1 MVDSASS
8 SITVAAEPAA
18 VMAVLADFPRYPEWA
33 ELIKTAEVLETG
45 PDGLARRV
53 RFVLDAGVVKDEYVL
68 AYEWDAD
75 RRVSW
80 HLVEGNAQKSQ
91 DGSYTLTPSGA
102 ETHVHYSLAV
112 DLKMPVLGMFK
123 RKAEKVI
130 MDTALKGLKKRV
142 ER

>member
-8 SITVAAEPAA
+8 SITVDAEPSA

-33 ELIKTAEVLETG
+33 ELIKSAEVLEMG
-45 PDGLARRV
+45 PDGHARRV
-53 RFVLDAGVVKDEYVL
+53 RFVLDAGVVRDEYVL
-68 AYEWDAD
+68 AYDWDGD

-80 HLVEGNAQKSQ
+80 HLVEGAAQKSQ
-91 DGSYTLTPSGA
+91 DGSYTLTPAASG
-102 ETHVHYSLAV
+102 TQVHYSLAV
-112 DLKMPVLGMFK
+112 DLKMSVPGMFK
-123 RKAEKVI
+123 RRAEKVI